1 MMEET
6 AVICGLVA
14 AKIAFGNLLSYW
26 DRKQEIEDGHF
37 VERPK
42 SFFPLRP
49 GEYFA
54 DKKYEKSLFKG

>member
-1 MMEET
+1 MIEEI
-6 AVICGLVA
+6 AVTGGIIG

-37 VERPK
+37 VERPE
-42 SFFPLRP
+42 SLFLLRP

-54 DKKYEKSLFKG
+54 DKKYRKN